1 MVVVG
6 LYCILWSRASALPI
20 LQDAWFSPTCCLLRQ
35 TYSRWVLH
43 SSYGDQVGMCG
54 TAGSSPASP
63 FLFRPLYMANVGFIT
78 GCHSRETFPMT
89 AIFSSSP
96 RGTDEHCLRF
106 FFFKFS
112 LWSHFYC
119 ILLIKQCAKTSWNSR
134 RVRRIKCI
142 HTILM
147 HRGIEVMIVGS
158 GRAFLFIRVR
168 NFSSDNS
175 MHLVKRKREK
185 NTGFSSREI

>member
-1 MVVVG
+1 MDHMVVVG

-35 TYSRWVLH
+35 TYSRRVLH

-106 FFFKFS
+106 FFLIQSLKSLLLHSTNQAMCQDQLEFKEGE
-112 LWSHFYC
+112 
-119 ILLIKQCAKTSWNSR
+119 KDKM
-134 RVRRIKCI
+134 
-142 HTILM
+142 HT
-147 HRGIEVMIVGS
+147 H
-158 GRAFLFIRVR
+158 
-168 NFSSDNS
+168 
-175 MHLVKRKREK
+175 
-185 NTGFSSREI
+185 NTHA

>member
-1 MVVVG
+1 MGTMLECVG
-6 LYCILWSRASALPI
+6 QLVALQHLPSYSDLSTWLMWDSSQGVI
-20 LQDAWFSPTCCLLRQ
+20 QERLFPWQPSSLQVPEGQMNTVWD
-35 TYSRWVLH
+35 
-43 SSYGDQVGMCG
+43 
-54 TAGSSPASP
+54 
-63 FLFRPLYMANVGFIT
+63 
-78 GCHSRETFPMT
+78 
-89 AIFSSSP
+89 
-96 RGTDEHCLRF
+96 F